1 MGKTARARVLKDNEA
16 KAISR
21 MLRVSPQKLGLVAG
35 LIRGKKV
42 ATALADL
49 QFSRK
54 RIAGDVKKCLES
66 AIANAE
72 NNHDLDVDDL
82 VVAEAHVGKAFVIK
96 RWTPRGRGRSGRIF
110 RPFSNLT
117 IIVREQEQKQQKQ
130 KEKA

>member
-1 MGKTARARVLKDNEA
+1 MGKKARERTLSENEA
-16 KAISR
+16 KAVAR
-21 MLRVSPQKLGLVAG
+21 MLRVSPQKLNLLAQ

-54 RIAGDVKKCLES
+54 RIAGDVRKCLES

-82 VVAEAHVGKAFVIK
+82 VVVEAHVGKALVIK
-96 RWTPRGRGRSGRIF
+96 RFHARGRGRMGRIF
-110 RPFSNLT
+110 KPFANLT
-117 IIVREQEQKQQKQ
+117 IVVRQIET
-130 KEKA
+130 AAS